1 MSRREHFCNRR
12 VAARRAVSPFAGL
25 RRVRL
30 TRSTPEIRRFG
41 GSRCT
46 ERTRLRASS
55 AALPRYVGAW
65 ERSGALSADGGWRC
79 LNHALTVGVNCDW
92 EVIVGE

>member
-30 TRSTPEIRRFG
+30 TRSTPEIRRFRG
-41 GSRCT
+41 VA
-46 ERTRLRASS
+46 LHRADAIACIKRS
-55 AALPRYVGAW
+55 AAEVCRRVGAVRSA
-65 ERSGALSADGGWRC
+65 ERGWRLALSQSCSDRRCQLRLGGDRR
-79 LNHALTVGVNCDW
+79 
-92 EVIVGE
+92 